1 MHYRIFYSMFT
12 LFCSWG
18 WTSGQSGQS
27 VSSPDCSSRLHYCM
41 VENGYRAANCKNGP
55 VSVPSDVVTSNRS
68 LWSVVPKG
76 FPLCG
81 QFGHRIVELDQSVR
95 SKIQSLQLKSDGV
108 ATFICPTKDSCYW
121 RLTVVHVVPMP
132 QLLNVSLVYHG
143 NQFLGE
149 RGNLTCTID
158 WARNDT
164 SVRKTWFRTREQT
177 MGTSQISRGGY
188 EKYTLLFDS
197 LKQRDAKEYQC
208 GAIGLA
214 FGALPFRFSAA
225 VVIDLRMQ
233 DLRSIHATTSTPLSP
248 SLESSK
254 IGSTKN
260 GTWTIT
266 ETTNSIMT
274 VPSFS
279 NLLSTSSIQS
289 LALQRTPT
297 PEPYS
302 SYESPSTL
310 GSSLSPKVL
319 SSSPKPE
326 SCTSHSQSKTFKSQL
341 RSTKYIPK
349 ASKSH
354 NVPTKVRP
362 ILSVT
367 SASRRLLSSLFF
379 WQLFVS
385 RSLVLCCIE

>member
-1 MHYRIFYSMFT
+1 
-12 LFCSWG
+12 
-18 WTSGQSGQS
+18 
-27 VSSPDCSSRLHYCM
+27 
-41 VENGYRAANCKNGP
+41 
-55 VSVPSDVVTSNRS
+55 
-68 LWSVVPKG
+68 
-76 FPLCG
+76 
-81 QFGHRIVELDQSVR
+81 
-95 SKIQSLQLKSDGV
+95 
-108 ATFICPTKDSCYW
+108 
-121 RLTVVHVVPMP
+121 MP
-132 QLLNVSLVYHG
+132 QLHNVSLVYHG

-177 MGTSQISRGGY
+177 FGTSQTSKGAS

-197 LKQRDAKEYQC
+197 LKQKDAKEYQC
-208 GAIGLA
+208 GANGLA
-214 FGALPFRFSAA
+214 FGALPFRVSAA
-225 VVIDLRMQ
+225 VVIDLRTQ

-254 IGSTKN
+254 TGSTKN

-266 ETTNSIMT
+266 ETTNSITT

-279 NLLSTSSIQS
+279 KLLITSSMQS
-289 LALQRTPT
+289 LALQRTQT
-297 PEPYS
+297 SEPYS

-310 GSSLSPKVL
+310 GSSLL
-319 SSSPKPE
+319 SSPKPE
-326 SCTSHSQSKTFKSQL
+326 SYTSHSQSKTLKSQL

-362 ILSVT
+362 IFSVA
-367 SASRRLLSSLFF
+367 SASRRLLSSVFF

-385 RSLVLCCIE
+385 SALVLCCIE